1 MNAQPHVRIAIIG
14 SGFAGLGM
22 AIRLKQEGIQ
32 DFAVLER
39 AEDVGGT
46 WRDNTYPGIACDVPS
61 HLYSFS
67 FAPKPDWSRTYSPG
81 QEIWDYLRDCAE
93 RFGVIPHMR
102 FGHEVTGAEWDEE
115 AQVWRLETSKGAV
128 TCNVLVAGM
137 GPLSEPSLPDIE
149 GIDSFEGRMFHSAQW
164 DHDYDLGGKRVAII
178 GTGAS
183 SIQIV
188 PKIQPKVAELR
199 VFQRTAPW
207 ILPHTDRPVTRIEKR
222 LYKLFPG
229 LQRLVRAG
237 IYWSRESLV
246 PGFVMDQR
254 FMKIPEFL
262 GRRQLKRQ
270 VPDPE
275 LRRKLTPRF
284 RIGCKRILISND
296 YYPALTKPNVEVV
309 TDAIAEFRPNG
320 IATAGGT
327 LHEVDA
333 VVFGTGF
340 HVTDMPAAQ
349 RVRGRGGVLLDDVW
363 KGSPQAYLG
372 TAIAG
377 FPNMFML
384 IGPNTGLGHNSMVF
398 MIESQ
403 LAYVLDC
410 LRKMEERGIATVDVR
425 PEAQARFN
433 ERVQARMRGT
443 VWNSGCASWY
453 IDENGRNTTLWPG
466 FTWKYRQLTREFDPA
481 EYEVQVGA
489 PVLEPAAA

>member
-1 MNAQPHVRIAIIG
+1 MNDDQHVRIAIIG
-14 SGFAGLGM
+14 TGFAGLGM
-22 AIRLKQEGIQ
+22 AIRLKQEGIH

-67 FAPKPDWSRTYSPG
+67 FAPNPDWSRTYSPG
-81 QEIWDYLRDCAE
+81 QEIWDYLRNCAH
-93 RFGVIPHMR
+93 RFGVVPHIR
-102 FGHEVTGAEWDEE
+102 FGHEVTGAAWDDE
-115 AQVWRLETSKGAV
+115 ASRWTLETSAGAV
-128 TCNVLVAGM
+128 TCDVLVAGM

-149 GIDSFEGRMFHSAQW
+149 GIESFEGHAFHSAQW
-164 DHDYDLGGKRVAII
+164 DHNYDLTGRRVAVI

-188 PKIQPKVAELR
+188 PRIQPKVGELR

-207 ILPHTDRPVTRIEKR
+207 VLPHTDRQITRVEKR
-222 LYKLFPG
+222 LYRLFPA
-229 LQRLVRAG
+229 LQRLVRTA

-246 PGFVMDQR
+246 PGFVMDER
-254 FMKIPEFL
+254 LMKVPEFL
-262 GRRQLKRQ
+262 GRLHLSRQ
-270 VPDPE
+270 VRNPE
-275 LRRKLTPRF
+275 LRRKVEPNF

-296 YYPALTKPNVEVV
+296 WYPALTQPNVEVV
-309 TDAIAEFRPNG
+309 TEGIAAFRPNG
-320 IATAGGT
+320 IVTADGT
-327 LHEVDA
+327 LHELDA
-333 VVFGTGF
+333 VVLGTGF

-372 TAIAG
+372 TTIAG
-377 FPNMFML
+377 FPNLFML
-384 IGPNTGLGHNSMVF
+384 VGPNTGLGHNSMVF

-410 LRKMEERGIATVDVR
+410 LKTMERRGITVVDVR

-433 ERVQARMRGT
+433 ERIQARMQGT
-443 VWNSGCASWY
+443 VWSSGCASWY

-466 FTWKYRQLTREFDPA
+466 FTWAYRQLTREFDA
-481 EYEVQVGA
+481 ADYDVQVGA
-489 PVLEPAAA
+489 PAPQPAVA